1 MALSISPL
9 ARESPTGLTSTPR
22 LKLTEFFTASLSA
35 LIEDLSERGMLD
47 ETLVVVMG
55 EFGRT
60 PKINT
65 SAGRDH
71 WPNVFSVALAGGGVQ
86 GGQILGSSDPLG
98 ELPKERPVSPSDLA
112 ATLYSLLGIDPAGE
126 LHTSDGRPVRITPDG
141 SSVISEIIG

>member
-1 MALSISPL
+1 
-9 ARESPTGLTSTPR
+9 
-22 LKLTEFFTASLSA
+22 
-35 LIEDLSERGMLD
+35 MLD

-60 PKINT
+60 PKVNT
-65 SAGRDH
+65 SGGRDH

-98 ELPKERPVSPSDLA
+98 ELPIERPVSPSDLA

-126 LHTSDGRPVRITPDG
+126 LHTSDGRPVRITPNG